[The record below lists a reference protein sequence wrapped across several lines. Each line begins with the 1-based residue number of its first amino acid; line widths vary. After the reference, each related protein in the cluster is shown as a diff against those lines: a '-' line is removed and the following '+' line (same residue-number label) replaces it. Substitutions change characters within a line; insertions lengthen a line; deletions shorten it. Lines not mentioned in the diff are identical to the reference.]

1 MVWEGRRR
9 EASPYPDRRPWPA
22 ALALATVRSGS
33 AGSGLSRGVMAPVV
47 PTLRDR
53 VPVHAP
59 EDRGTQPRGDDPR
72 LCPPEPGDRPEL
84 SQTEPVP
91 GVVSRSRLAQSEI
104 APRVLT
110 ALTRRPSRSYL
121 RPDPSASRLGPR
133 AESLNALRVNAAR
146 SVVFQAAGSMETNRP
161 SRAWLRARAA
171 SLSLMAAATASSWS
185 KEVPA

>member
-1 MVWEGRRR
+1 M
-9 EASPYPDRRPWPA
+9 
-22 ALALATVRSGS
+22 
-33 AGSGLSRGVMAPVV
+33 
-47 PTLRDR
+47 
-53 VPVHAP
+53 
-59 EDRGTQPRGDDPR
+59 
-72 LCPPEPGDRPEL
+72 
-84 SQTEPVP
+84 
-91 GVVSRSRLAQSEI
+91 SRSRLAQSEI

-146 SVVFQAAGSMETNRP
+146 SVVFQAAGSMETNRR

-185 KEVPA
+185 KEVPGLRQAAALGNDLSFS